1 MIQHVRPERD
11 GKQECVHAAASL
23 HREISQELAVA
34 RPGFPAP
41 AMLPQ
46 SSALVSRGSLVGTFL
61 RQQSWNVMEIHGVC
75 IPLKPNETKK
85 FQYVPISKIELND
98 WSDSVS
104 PWTRHVEQVQH
115 TPWPDLAPGH
125 HQA

>member
-11 GKQECVHAAASL
+11 GKQECLHAAASL

-61 RQQSWNVMEIHGVC
+61 RQQSWNVIEIHGVC
-75 IPLKPNETKK
+75 IPLNPNETKR
-85 FQYVPISKIELND
+85 
-98 WSDSVS
+98 S
-104 PWTRHVEQVQH
+104 PWARHVEQVQH